1 MKMTGKVYEL
11 IFDNDGRPI
20 QIKHGFTELN
30 SLEDVV
36 DELNDLNSTIHYHI
50 KTINK
55 LKSLLD
61 EKVEPT
67 YDDYYLDIDMST
79 KRCKYENT
87 FICNKCGVYSKYF
100 LDCRLMME
108 DEQYQKAL
116 KLGLVKEDD

>member
-87 FICNKCGVYSKYF
+87 VISIWWLEYERIY
-100 LDCRLMME
+100 
-108 DEQYQKAL
+108 
-116 KLGLVKEDD
+116 